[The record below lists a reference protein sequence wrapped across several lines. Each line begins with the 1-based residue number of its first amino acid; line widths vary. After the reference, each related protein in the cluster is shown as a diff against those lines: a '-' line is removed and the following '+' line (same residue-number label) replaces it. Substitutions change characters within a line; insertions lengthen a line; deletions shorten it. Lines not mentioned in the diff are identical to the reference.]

1 MVSSNSLPVTY
12 PTQRTAT
19 KCWISAA
26 LTTSNEFIL
35 CIVTAQTIFDYIDTC
50 IRGSC
55 GFLCDI
61 QSFLS
66 KWLENGIFF
75 FSFLHNYLIFSIE
88 LNSYLAVIYKSRA
101 NLCRWVLVK
110 QKEDP
115 TAVVC
120 HSLRSEFC
128 KNKSFYEEV
137 EMGVFFW
144 NISLKG
150 KKKNYIYV
158 K

>member
-1 MVSSNSLPVTY
+1 M
-12 PTQRTAT
+12 
-19 KCWISAA
+19 
-26 LTTSNEFIL
+26 
-35 CIVTAQTIFDYIDTC
+35 
-50 IRGSC
+50 
-55 GFLCDI
+55 
-61 QSFLS
+61 
-66 KWLENGIFF
+66 
-75 FSFLHNYLIFSIE
+75 

-115 TAVVC
+115 TKVVC

-137 EMGVFFW
+137 EMGVFFE
-144 NISLKG
+144 IFLSKA
-150 KKKNYIYV
+150 KKIIYIYV